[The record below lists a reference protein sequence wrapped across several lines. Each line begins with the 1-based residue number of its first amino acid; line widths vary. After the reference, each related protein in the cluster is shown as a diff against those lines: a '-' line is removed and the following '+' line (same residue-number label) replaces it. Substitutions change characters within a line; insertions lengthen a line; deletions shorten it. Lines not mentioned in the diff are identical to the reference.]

1 MITNAYYQ
9 TNNQLVILS
18 EENRERFSSLR
29 MTYSGVVCIVFLCW
43 VFRCSEKTK
52 QYRAKRFY
60 APKNRHPANSLLQTC
75 KKYDIIEKNTA
86 FNQTEVYYAQKA
98 NHRPDVRF

>member
-1 MITNAYYQ
+1 MLKQDNKIN
-9 TNNQLVILS
+9 
-18 EENRERFSSLR
+18 ESLPPGGR
-29 MTYSGVVCIVFLCW
+29 GTAIAVVGECD
-43 VFRCSEKTK
+43 KK
-52 QYRAKRFY
+52 Q
-60 APKNRHPANSLLQTC
+60 NSLLQTC